1 MNLFILKV
9 ARNIPQYNQLLI
21 AWKKKNL
28 RVSLSLGKKFLQDQ
42 LKKVKTTSNNLYLRF
57 H

>member
-42 LKKVKTTSNNLYLRF
+42 LKKVKTTSNNL
-57 H
+57 

>member
-9 ARNIPQYNQLLI
+9 AQNIPQYNQLLI

>member
-57 H
+57 R